1 MYLKLLKDIDRYHL
15 EQREKDNR
23 EKRIRN
29 ERQAVKAR
37 TEQAEKS
44 FEKIVG
50 NDNALAD
57 AIKEIRLNNELKR
70 LSKLDLERER
80 SKRDD
85 IFFKD

>member
-1 MYLKLLKDIDRYHL
+1 MYSKFTCDYDRYQL
-15 EQREKDNR
+15 EQRKKDNR
-23 EKRIRN
+23 EKRVRN
-29 ERQAVKAR
+29 ERQAVKVR

-44 FEKIVG
+44 FEKIVR

-57 AIKEIRLNNELKR
+57 AIKEIRLNNELRR

-80 SKRDD
+80 SKRED